1 MADALEIDFLPV
13 GENSKSGDA
22 IAFRF
27 GTYENSQ
34 WKNQKV
40 FIIDGGN
47 KASGEALISHVNDVY
62 KTNKVDRV
70 ILTHPDGDHAS
81 GLRSVVDSLEVG
93 KIWMHRPWN
102 HWADLKGSIKDGRIT
117 KASFGER
124 LRDAYQYAYEI
135 EQIAIKRKIEIFAPQ
150 QGAYYHQGDNIPLL
164 SVLGP
169 GKELYLNL
177 LQASDKTPQMGISE
191 GIAKSFSE
199 AEKATAYEDLSFDS
213 EHLGETPDDTSVE
226 NDMSLIL
233 YLNVANQKILFTGD
247 AGILGMYDAIRYSVA
262 NNINLKGLNAF
273 QVPHHGSKR
282 NVSKGILDSVYAPM
296 AIISCAKLGEPAH
309 YSKIVTNALRRRKII
324 PYKTQGMLLRYHG
337 GDAPPRAGF
346 SAATPIP
353 FHNIVE
359 L

>member
-27 GTYENSQ
+27 GNYENSQ
-34 WKNQKV
+34 WKNQTV

-47 KASGEALISHVNDVY
+47 KASGEALITHVNQVY
-62 KTNKVDRV
+62 KTDKVDRV

-81 GLRSVVDSLEVG
+81 GLRSVVDNLDVG

-102 HWADLKGSIKDGRIT
+102 HWADLKDSIKDGRIT

-124 LRDAYQYAYEI
+124 LRNAYQYAYEI
-135 EQIAIKRKIEIFAPQ
+135 EQIAVRKKIEIFAPH
-150 QGAYYHQGDNIPLL
+150 QGAYYHEGDDVPLL
-164 SVLGP
+164 RVLGP

-177 LQASDKTPQMGISE
+177 LQASDKTPQMGVSE

-199 AEKATAYEDLSFDS
+199 AEEVTAWEDMNFDN

-226 NDMSLIL
+226 NDMSLVL
-233 YLNVANQKILFTGD
+233 YLTVANQKILFTGD
-247 AGILGMYDAIRYSVA
+247 AGILGMYNAIRYSIGKE
-262 NNINLKGLNAF
+262 INLKDLNAF
-273 QVPHHGSKR
+273 QVPHHGSKH
-282 NVSKGILDSVYAPM
+282 NLSKGILDYIYAPIG
-296 AIISCAKLGEPAH
+296 IISCAKLGEPVH
-309 YSKIVTNALRRRKII
+309 YSKIVSNALRRRKIV
-324 PYKTQGMLLRYHG
+324 PYKTQGTLLRYHG
-337 GDAPPRAGF
+337 GKAPDRAGF
-346 SAATPIP
+346 STATPIP
-353 FHNIVE
+353 FHNVVE